1 MTLRTISTSFTL
13 AGISILVTGC
23 NGGSHSPTMGALPSG
38 PSQMQSPADRGRN
51 HQGCPNDGGISVTP
65 CRIKFDSNHSGPMSV
80 TVMGG
85 GNGDGNRHAI
95 RENDDC
101 ASRSIAT
108 VAKNSNRQY
117 TVSAGS
123 VTGSCTAKFS
133 DNGNRNDDEGGGG
146 QHGGGTLRIVNGL

>member
-13 AGISILVTGC
+13 VGISILAVGC
-23 NGGSHSPTMGALPSG
+23 NGGSQSPTMGALPSG

-51 HQGCPNDGGISVTP
+51 HQGCPNDGGITVTP
-65 CRIKFDSNHSGPMSV
+65 CRIKFDSNHSSPMSV
-80 TVMGG
+80 TVMSG

-95 RENDDC
+95 KESDDC
-101 ASRSIAT
+101 ASRNIAT

-123 VTGSCTAKFS
+123 DAGSCTAQFS
-133 DNGNRNDDEGGGG
+133 DNGNHNDDGGGG
-146 QHGGGTLRIVNGL
+146 PNGGGTLRIVNAL